1 MAKKRIQSYIF
12 TPGVSGL
19 SNAFPNAYSLIDS
32 NIDFIVDETTE
43 FLDAQIII
51 DTAVNL
57 LPNAVALL
65 TANKTFLQEEL
76 VVWIAEQV
84 ATNQPGFAGYTYDSA
99 KCKRDV
105 GYVLDSYIYDLRY
118 GGNEQTRAVA
128 SVYWVGTTPQID
140 GNRLSEVYGHA
151 KLALIIND
159 YVFTKTVYPTAQAI
173 ATQVTSGTA
182 GEAGAA
188 ARITTLSTIVTSVIQ
203 NGLTSVPAISYGT
216 TFTNYTYNAAFVRSD
231 IEVLI
236 PAILWDLRYG
246 GNRNTKEGAE
256 FHFWLNGIPQINGNR
271 TPEVATYNFIKNL
284 VNNYI
289 IKNLAFTSL
298 QTPAVT
304 TQTINLALTLES
316 GSEAALTTLFG
327 VVTTIILDGPSAAP
341 TLVNGVGTI
350 NIGGKWTRDQLLL
363 ITDVT
368 NNTIL
373 YNFADPTAGVTLTER
388 APTSPDE
395 DTEIEYGTTRI
406 TLSVDTQTMSSTDA
420 LQIFV
425 EDFQELRTRPYDFGT
440 DAIERNRMSQAQSML
455 DADFE
460 YGLQPTK
467 WQALSLARSYPSVY
481 EIPGTDTVVTL
492 VTTDASAGTGG
503 TGQSLIT
510 VTTNGAHGLQGGSPF
525 IIRALS
531 TAVTGFSRAE
541 GVFLVSSTPS
551 STQFTYYAKAKVG
564 TISATELQESYTLLR
579 RGGLYTGADLGTP
592 TFSVY
597 NQGSSGTFFPALN
610 VAAGSTT
617 IPYTGSIPVNNAPVT
632 ASGAILTGAVITSVI
647 GSGSSG
653 STAYTAL
660 SGINISGIGV
670 NAVFTVTR
678 TSAVYTVTITTA
690 GTGYAIGDQI
700 GISGTDL
707 EGTSPGNDC
716 LITVATVGATGDILT
731 LTSAGSGIAS
741 GVAASQTLSD
751 TSPVGSSVLEFTD
764 TTGIQVGLAV
774 DRGDNTS
781 TIVTNIEG
789 TTVTLSSPLT
799 SAKIGDAA
807 EFSNV
812 APTSIV
818 GSGTGVKFDVT
829 RVGTLYTPTVTTG
842 QLGTGYVVGDTL
854 TIAGTALAGIVLL
867 NDLTITVTTIG
878 VGGTV
883 TGITSSGIGSD
894 QQIYTSRATTR
905 VTGLGTSAVFSVT
918 RVGVSY
924 TAVTPTTAG
933 SGYVVGDLFEILGTD
948 LGGTS
953 PANDLS
959 LTVDTVNGSGG
970 ITTVTFSGIADPGT
984 ATYATPATDPTAL
997 PALIGTGATF
1007 SVVSNGTV
1015 YTPSI
1020 LNSGDATRTAR
1031 VTAATGGTQASSTQ
1045 TRFGSGSLRIPN
1057 ALSPTAASSYATIT
1071 SDVGLEFGTG
1081 DFTIDFWF
1089 RPDSVGVNQTLVDM
1103 RNAATDTAVVLGFN
1117 ASNNAY
1123 LFVNG
1128 TTRITGTD
1136 SVSAETWYHLEL
1148 SRSSGFTELFL
1159 NGQSQGTWT
1168 DSTTY
1173 ALRPAVIGADYL
1185 GAGDGFLGFI
1195 DEFRISKG
1203 IARHT
1208 AGFTVATSPY
1218 TNDSNTTAL
1227 LHFNESTG
1235 ATAFGDDIGG
1245 YAPGNQFVIRG
1256 TELGGATP
1264 ANDLTITVLTITAD
1278 NKLLSISG
1286 AGTAL
1291 DDDIY
1296 TTLSGT
1302 LLTGNGSGLTLNVST
1317 AGTVYSNVTTGAVGS
1332 GYVAGDKIKVVGTL
1346 LGGAAPANDLTIQIV
1361 TVDGSGAVGIFTVL
1375 SGTANASSA
1384 SYSALTPTNTVTKG
1398 TGLTVTIGK
1407 AGGSYTFNAVEGS
1420 GGDNYVVGNRLQV
1433 LGDVLAGAV
1442 VTHDLTLTV
1451 TEIDTSGSVVNA
1463 TVAGTSSGGQS
1474 IDFYSTVVISEPTT
1488 AVLTTISPVTFA
1500 AIAVI
1505 QVTFTSNHGL
1515 VPGAGILVNITS
1527 AALNQNLAA
1536 GPFFVEAVPLPTV
1549 IRYTARA
1556 QGSINEGGFAGIIY
1570 TRSDTF
1576 FSHRPY
1582 DGGVQ
1587 LGTGGPQHGAQA
1599 VRMSK
1604 NYIRYQS
1611 GKGLMYTTGALFA
1624 PSYDLLLATSSGLAV
1639 GSIITFTTD
1648 DVDHGLQVGADVR
1661 IIGVDTSGYNNDYV
1675 VSSII
1680 SERVFTVVS
1689 TQQLS
1694 ATTATLSSQAQISL
1708 YRWSGATV
1716 RAGCFDDQNGMFWQY
1731 NGQRLAV
1738 TVRSSTFQLAGS
1750 VTATPN
1756 SNLLTGTNTR
1766 FRDQLKA
1773 GDKIVIKGMTHTV
1786 TSVPNQ
1792 TTLYMNPDY
1801 RGANVGTKIKLCR
1814 VQDRFFYQ
1822 ESWNR
1827 DSADGTGPSGYNIDI
1842 TKMQMIGIQYTWY
1855 GAGFIDYMLRGREGN
1870 FLFVHRVRN
1879 NNVNTEAFMRSA
1891 NLPVRY
1897 EVVNDGALAML
1908 SSDMSAASTT
1918 IPLDTTEDFPNTGT
1932 VYIDNEMISYTSKT
1946 TTSLGGLTRSAP
1958 LSNFTAGATRTYT
1971 AGDAASHAT
1980 RTGVIF
1986 ISNKTSPV
1994 ISHWGSAYLTDGG
2007 FDTDRG
2013 YLFNYQATSF
2023 IATTARK
2030 TAFLIRLAPSVSNAI
2045 VGDLGD
2051 RELINRAQLLLQGI
2065 EVTAGTGTA
2074 SGIVLEGVLNPS
2086 NYPVNPTLIDWRSLQ
2101 NPSAGGQPSFAQVAL
2116 GTSVTWNNLFTV
2128 SFDSVTAT
2136 YGVGNG
2142 FYYAEFL
2149 ASEVAN
2155 VRVGMVVTSVTTAIQ
2170 AVIPGG
2176 TTVSYISGTFNRSGT
2191 NYVTI
2196 YFNKNF
2202 TGSIPVGSSFSF
2214 SSIAT
2219 FASPGETIFSFVGL
2233 PNNQTSLNLGQL
2245 KEITNTAIGGRG
2257 VYPNGPDVLAINCYL
2272 TGGNQQEVSIVLRWS
2287 EAQA

>member
-1 MAKKRIQSYIF
+1 MAKKRIQNYVF

-19 SNAFPNAYSLIDS
+19 SNAFPNAYSLIGS
-32 NIDFIVDETTE
+32 NTNFIVDETIE
-43 FLDAQIII
+43 FMDAQIVT

-65 TANKTFLQEEL
+65 TANKEFLKEEL
-76 VVWIAEQV
+76 VAWIAEQV

-105 GYVLDSYIYDLRY
+105 GYVIDSYLYDLRY

-128 SVYWVGTTPQID
+128 SVYWVGSTPQID
-140 GNRLSEVYGHA
+140 GDRLAEIYGHA

-203 NGLTSVPAISYGT
+203 NGLSSVPAISYGA
-216 TFTNYTYNAAFVRSD
+216 TFANYTYSETFIRRD
-231 IEVLI
+231 IDVLI
-236 PAILWDLRYG
+236 PAVLWDLRYT
-246 GNRNTKEGAE
+246 GNRNSKEAAE
-256 FHFWLNGIPQINGNR
+256 FHFWLNGVPQINGNR
-271 TPEVATYNFIKNL
+271 TPEVAVYNFIKNL
-284 VNNYI
+284 IENYI
-289 IKNLAFTSL
+289 IRNLPYASL
-298 QTPAVT
+298 QSPVVT
-304 TQTINLALTLES
+304 TQTINPALSFET
-316 GSEAALTTLFG
+316 GADATINTLFDII
-327 VVTTIILDGPSAAP
+327 TTIILDGPAAAP
-341 TLVNGVGTI
+341 ALVNGVGTI

-363 ITDVT
+363 ITNVT
-368 NNTIL
+368 DNVIL

-388 APTSPDE
+388 DPTDPDE
-395 DTEIEYGTTRI
+395 DTQIEYGTTRI
-406 TLSVDTQTMSSTDA
+406 TLSVDTQSMSSTDG

-467 WQALSLARSYPSVY
+467 WQALSLARSYPSVF
-481 EIPGTDTVVTL
+481 EIPGTDTTVTL
-492 VTTDASAGTGG
+492 VTTDASTGTGG

-510 VTTNGAHGLQGGSPF
+510 VTTSGAHGLQNGSPF

-541 GVFLVSSTPS
+541 GVFLVNSTPS
-551 STQFTYYAKAKVG
+551 STQFTYFAKAKVG
-564 TISATELQESYTLLR
+564 TLPSTELQESYTLLR
-579 RGGLYTGADLGTP
+579 RGGLYTGADVGTP
-592 TFSVY
+592 TFSVFS
-597 NQGSSGTFFPALN
+597 QGSSGTFFPALN
-610 VAAGSTT
+610 VATGSTI
-617 IPYTGSIPVNNAPVT
+617 IPYTGSIPTNNAPVSAT
-632 ASGAILTGAVITSVI
+632 GAILTGSVITSVI
-647 GSGSSG
+647 GTGSSG
-653 STAYTAL
+653 STVYTGL
-660 SGINISGIGV
+660 TGVNISGLGV
-670 NAVFTVTR
+670 DAEFTVTR
-678 TSAVYTVTITTA
+678 TAAVYAVTVTTA
-690 GTGYAIGDQI
+690 GVGYAINDQI
-700 GISGTDL
+700 SIPGTALD
-707 EGTSPGNDC
+707 GTSPGNDC
-716 LITVATVGATGDILT
+716 LITVATVDTAGEILT
-731 LTSAGSGIAS
+731 VTSAGDGIAS
-741 GVAASQTLSD
+741 GVAATQTLSD

-764 TTGIQVGLAV
+764 TTGIQVGLAI
-774 DRGDNTS
+774 DRGDGTS
-781 TIVTNIEG
+781 TTVTNIEG
-789 TTVTLSSPLT
+789 TTVTLSNPLT
-799 SAKIGDAA
+799 SALIGDAA
-807 EFSNV
+807 EFSNI

-818 GSGTGVKFDVT
+818 GTGTGVRFDVT
-829 RVGTLYTPTVTTG
+829 RSGTLYTPTVTSG
-842 QLGTGYVVGDTL
+842 QLGTGYLVGDTL
-854 TIAGTALAGIVLL
+854 TIAGTALDGLVLL

-883 TGITSSGIGSD
+883 TGITSSGIGAD
-894 QQIYTSRATTR
+894 QQLYTNRATTR

-959 LTVDTVNGSGG
+959 LTVETVDGSGG
-970 ITTVTFSGIADPGT
+970 ITSVTFSGIADPGT
-984 ATYATPATDPTAL
+984 ATYSTPATDPTAF
-997 PALIGTGATF
+997 PALVGTGATF

-1031 VTAATGGTQASSTQ
+1031 VTLGTGSAQSSATQ
-1045 TRFGSGSLRIPN
+1045 TRFGLGSLRIPN
-1057 ALSPTAASSYATIT
+1057 ALSPTAATSYATIA

-1089 RPDSVGVNQTLVDM
+1089 RPDSIGVNQTLVDM
-1103 RNAATDTAVVLGFN
+1103 RNDATDTAVVLGFN
-1117 ASNNAY
+1117 SSNTVY

-1136 SVSAETWYHLEL
+1136 SVAAETWHHLEL

-1159 NGQSQGTWT
+1159 DGQSQGTWT

-1227 LHFNESTG
+1227 LHFNESAG
-1235 ATAFGDDIGG
+1235 FASFVDDIGG
-1245 YAPGNQFVIRG
+1245 YSSGNQFVIRG

-1264 ANDLTITVLTITAD
+1264 ANDLTITVLTVTTDRKIATV
-1278 NKLLSISG
+1278 SG

-1296 TTLSGT
+1296 TALSGT

-1317 AGTVYSNVTTGAVGS
+1317 SGTVYSNVTTNAIGS
-1332 GYVAGDKIKVVGTL
+1332 GYVAGDKVKVVGTL
-1346 LGGAAPANDLTIQIV
+1346 LGGTAPANDVTIQIV

-1375 SGTANASSA
+1375 SGTANASST
-1384 SYSALTPTNTVTKG
+1384 SYSALVPTNTVTRG
-1398 TGLTVTIGK
+1398 SGLAVTIGK
-1407 AGGSYTFNAVEGS
+1407 EGGSYTFNAVEN
-1420 GGDNYVVGNRLQV
+1420 GGDNYVVGNRLKV
-1433 LGDVLAGAV
+1433 LGNVLAGAI

-1463 TVAGTSSGGQS
+1463 TVAGTSSGGQA

-1488 AVLTTISPVTFA
+1488 AVLTTITPITFA

-1505 QVTFTSNHGL
+1505 QVTFLSNHGL

-1536 GPFFVEAVPLPTV
+1536 GPFFVEQVPTPTV

-1556 QGSINEGGFAGIIY
+1556 QGSINVGGLTGIIY

-1624 PSYDLLLATSSGLAV
+1624 PSYDLLLATSTGLAV

-1648 DVDHGLQVGADVR
+1648 DVDHGLQVGADVK
-1661 IIGVDTSGYNNDYV
+1661 IIGVETSGYNNEYV

-1680 SERVFTVVS
+1680 SERIFTVVA
-1689 TQQLS
+1689 TQQLG
-1694 ATTATLSSQAQISL
+1694 ATTATLTSQAQISL

-1738 TVRSSTFQLAGS
+1738 TVRSSTFQLAGT

-1756 SNLLTGTNTR
+1756 SNALTGVNTR

-1786 TSVPNQ
+1786 TSVPDQ
-1792 TTLYMNPDY
+1792 TTLFMNPDY
-1801 RGANVGTKIKLCR
+1801 RGANVGNKIKLCR

-1822 ESWNR
+1822 EDWNR
-1827 DSADGTGPSGYNIDI
+1827 DAGDGTGPSGYNIDI

-1879 NNVNTEAFMRSA
+1879 NNVNTEAYMRSA

-1908 SSDMSAASTT
+1908 TADISASSTS
-1918 IPLDTTEDFPNTGT
+1918 IPLDDTDDFPDTGT
-1932 VYIDNEMISYTSKT
+1932 VYIDNEMITYTSKT
-1946 TTSLGGLTRSAP
+1946 ATALGGLTRSAP
-1958 LSNFTAGATRTYT
+1958 LSNFSAGATRTYT
-1971 AGDAASHAT
+1971 AGDATSHSI

-2023 IATTARK
+2023 IASTTRR

-2065 EVTAGTGTA
+2065 EITAGTGSA
-2074 SGIVLEGVLNPS
+2074 SGIVIEGILNPS
-2086 NYPVNPTLIDWRSLQ
+2086 NYPALPTDIDWKSLQ

-2116 GTSVTWNNLFTV
+2116 GNSVVWNNTFTV
-2128 SFDSVTAT
+2128 SFDAATAT
-2136 YGVGNG
+2136 YAANRL
-2142 FYYAEFL
+2142 YYAEFV
-2149 ASEVAN
+2149 ATDVAN
-2155 VRVGMVVTSVTTAIQ
+2155 VRPGMVLSSATVGIQ

-2176 TTVSYISGTFNRSGT
+2176 TTVSFIGGIFNRGGVNYRTVFFNRS
-2191 NYVTI
+2191 
-2196 YFNKNF
+2196 F
-2202 TGSIPVGSSFSF
+2202 TGNVPIGSTFSF
-2214 SSIAT
+2214 SSIANY
-2219 FASPGETIFSFVGL
+2219 AYPGEQIFSFVGL
-2233 PNNQTSLNLGQL
+2233 PNNQTALNLGQL

-2272 TGGNQQEVSIVLRWS
+2272 TSGNDQEVSLVLRWS

>member
-1 MAKKRIQSYIF
+1 MAKKRIQNYIF

-19 SNAFPNAYSLIDS
+19 SNAFPNAYSLINS
-32 NIDFIVDETTE
+32 NINFIIDEAKE
-43 FLDAQIII
+43 FIDQQIAT

-57 LPNAVALL
+57 FPNAVTLL
-65 TANKTFLQEEL
+65 TANKEFLKEEL
-76 VVWIAEQV
+76 VAWIANQV
-84 ATNQPGFAGYTYDSA
+84 ATGQPGFAGYIYDST

-105 GYVLDSYIYDLRY
+105 GYVIDSYINDLRY
-118 GGNEQTRAVA
+118 GGNEQTRSTA
-128 SVYWVGTTPQID
+128 SIYWVGTTPQID
-140 GNRLSEVYGHA
+140 GDRLAEIYGHA
-151 KLALIIND
+151 QLALIIKD
-159 YVFTKTVYPTAQAI
+159 YVFTKVTYPTMQPL

-182 GEAGAA
+182 GEGGAT
-188 ARITTLSTIVTSVIQ
+188 ARITTLSTIVTTVIQ
-203 NGLTSVPAISYGT
+203 NGLTSLPAISYGA
-216 TFTNYTYNAAFVRSD
+216 TFANYTYNEDKCRRD
-231 IEVLI
+231 INYVL
-236 PAILWDLRYG
+236 PEILWDLRYT
-246 GNRNTKEGAE
+246 GNRNTKEVAAKY
-256 FHFWLNGIPQINGNR
+256 WINGIPQVDGDR
-271 TPEVATYNFIKNL
+271 TPEVATHTFIKNL
-284 VNNYI
+284 INDYI
-289 IKNLAFTSL
+289 IRNLPYTSL

-304 TQTINLALTLES
+304 TQTINPALTFET
-316 GSEAALTTLFG
+316 GADAAISALFN
-327 VVTTIILDGPSAAP
+327 VVITVIADGPDAGPA
-341 TLVNGVGTI
+341 LVNGVGTI

-368 NNTIL
+368 NNIIL

-388 APTSPDE
+388 APTSPDI
-395 DTEIEYGTTRI
+395 DTEINYGTTRI

-492 VTTDASAGTGG
+492 VTTDASSGTGG

-510 VTTNGAHGLQGGSPF
+510 VTTSGAHGLQGGSPF
-525 IIRALS
+525 IIKALS
-531 TAVTGFSRAE
+531 TAVSGFSRAE
-541 GVFLVSSTPS
+541 GVFLVNTTPS

-564 TISATELQESYTLLR
+564 TIASTELQESYTLLR
-579 RGGLYTGADLGTP
+579 RGGLYTGADVGTP

-597 NQGSSGTFFPALN
+597 SQGSSGTFFPALN
-610 VAAGSTT
+610 VAVGSTV
-617 IPYTGSIPVNNAPVT
+617 IPYTGSIPTNNAPVSAT
-632 ASGAILTGAVITSVI
+632 GAISVGTVITSVI
-647 GSGSSG
+647 GAGSSE
-653 STAYTAL
+653 STVYTGL
-660 SGINISGIGV
+660 TGINISGIGL
-670 NAVFTVTR
+670 NAIFTVTR
-678 TSAVYTVTITTA
+678 TATVYAVTVTTA
-690 GTGYAIGDQI
+690 GAGYAINDQI
-700 GISGTDL
+700 SIPGTDL
-707 EGTSPGNDC
+707 DGTSPGNDC
-716 LITVATVGATGDILT
+716 VVTVATVGVTGNILT
-731 LTSAGSGIAS
+731 VTSAGDGIAS

-751 TSPVGSSVLEFTD
+751 TSPVGSSTLEFTD
-764 TTGIQVGLAV
+764 TTGIQVGLAI
-774 DRGDNTS
+774 DRGDGTS
-781 TIVTNIEG
+781 TVVTNIEG
-789 TTVTLSSPLT
+789 TTVTLSNPLT

-807 EFSNV
+807 EFSNI

-818 GSGTGVKFDVT
+818 GSGTGVKFDVART
-829 RVGTLYTPTVTTG
+829 GTLYTPTVTAG
-842 QLGTGYVVGDTL
+842 QLGTGYQVGDTI
-854 TIAGTALAGIVLL
+854 TIAGTALGGLVLV
-867 NDLTITVTTIG
+867 NDLIITVTTIG

-883 TGITSSGIGSD
+883 TGITSSGIGAD
-894 QQIYTSRATTR
+894 QQIYTNKATTR

-918 RVGVSY
+918 RVGVNY

-933 SGYVVGDLFEILGTD
+933 SGYVVGDLFKILGTA

-953 PANDLS
+953 PTNDLF
-959 LTVDTVNGSGG
+959 LTVATVNGSGG
-970 ITTVTFSGIADPGT
+970 ITTVTFSGVADPGT
-984 ATYATPATDPTAL
+984 ATYATPATDPTAF

-1031 VTAATGGTQASSTQ
+1031 ITSGTGGAQTTATQ
-1045 TRFGSGSLRIPN
+1045 TRFGSSSLRIHN
-1057 ALSPTAASSYATIT
+1057 APAPTSASSYATIT
-1071 SDVGLEFGTG
+1071 SNVGLQFGTG

-1089 RPDSVGVNQTLVDM
+1089 RTDFIGVNQTLVDM
-1103 RNAATDTAVVLGFN
+1103 RNASTDTAVVLGFN
-1117 ASNNAY
+1117 SSNNVY

-1128 TTRITGTD
+1128 TTRITGAD
-1136 SVSAETWYHLEL
+1136 SVAAETWHHLEL

-1159 NGQSQGTWT
+1159 DGQSQGTWT
-1168 DSTTY
+1168 DGTTY
-1173 ALRPAVIGADYL
+1173 ALRPAIIGADYL
-1185 GAGDGFLGFI
+1185 GAGDGFAGYI

-1208 AGFTVATSPY
+1208 SGFTVATTPY
-1218 TNDSNTTAL
+1218 TNDSTTTAL

-1235 ATAFGDDIGG
+1235 LTSFTDDIGG
-1245 YAPGNQFVIRG
+1245 YSSGNQFVIRG

-1264 ANDLTITVLTITAD
+1264 ANDLTITVLTVTAD
-1278 NKLLSISG
+1278 RKILSISG
-1286 AGTAL
+1286 VGTAL
-1291 DDDIY
+1291 DDDVY
-1296 TTLSGT
+1296 TLLPGT
-1302 LLTGNGSGLTLNVST
+1302 LLTGNGSGLTFNVST
-1317 AGTVYSNVTTGAVGS
+1317 SGTTYLSVTTGSIGS
-1332 GYVAGDKIKVVGTL
+1332 GYVVGDKVKVVGTL
-1346 LGGAAPANDLTIQIV
+1346 LGGATPANDLLIQIS
-1361 TVDGSGAVGIFTVL
+1361 TVDGTGGVGIFSVL

-1384 SYSALTPTNTVTKG
+1384 SYSALVPTNTVTKG
-1398 TGLTVTIGK
+1398 SGLTVTIGK
-1407 AGGSYTFNAVEGS
+1407 AAGSYTFNAVES
-1420 GGDNYVVGNRLQV
+1420 GGDNYVVGNRLKV

-1474 IDFYSTVVISEPTT
+1474 IDFYSTVIISEPTT
-1488 AVLTTISPVTFA
+1488 AVLNTVTPVAFA

-1536 GPFFVEAVPLPTV
+1536 GPFFVEQVPSPSV

-1556 QGSINEGGFAGIIY
+1556 QGSINVGGFTGVIY

-1599 VRMSK
+1599 IRMSK

-1624 PSYDLLLATSSGLAV
+1624 PSYDLLLATSSGLTV
-1639 GSIITFTTD
+1639 GSTITFTTD

-1661 IIGVDTSGYNNDYV
+1661 IIGVETSGYNNDYV

-1680 SERVFTVVS
+1680 SERIFTVVA
-1689 TQQLS
+1689 TQQLG
-1694 ATTATLSSQAQISL
+1694 ATTATLTSQAQISL

-1738 TVRSSTFQLAGS
+1738 TVRSATFQIAGS

-1756 SNLLTGTNTR
+1756 SNALTGTNTR

-1773 GDKIVIKGMTHTV
+1773 GDRIVIKGMTHTV
-1786 TSVPNQ
+1786 TSVPSQ
-1792 TTLYMNPDY
+1792 TSLFMNPDY
-1801 RGANVGTKIKLCR
+1801 RGASVGTKIKLCR
-1814 VQDRFFYQ
+1814 IQDRFFYQ
-1822 ESWNR
+1822 EEWNR
-1827 DSADGTGPSGYNIDI
+1827 DSADGSGPSGYNIDI

-1897 EVVNDGALAML
+1897 EVVNDGALALL
-1908 SSDMSAASTT
+1908 SADISAVSTS
-1918 IPLDTTEDFPNTGT
+1918 IPLDDTSDFPNTGT
-1932 VYIDNEMISYTSKT
+1932 VYIDNELISYTSKT
-1946 TTSLGGLTRSAP
+1946 TSTLEGAIRSTPLT
-1958 LSNFTAGATRTYT
+1958 NFSAGATRTYT
-1971 AGDAASHAT
+1971 AGDATTHST

-1986 ISNKTSPV
+1986 VSNKTSPV

-2128 SFDSVTAT
+2128 SFDATTRT

-2149 ASEVAN
+2149 ATEVAN
-2155 VRVGMVVTSVTTAIQ
+2155 VRVGMVVTSPTTAVQ

-2176 TTVSYISGTFNRSGT
+2176 TTVSYISGQFNRSGT

-2202 TGSIPVGSSFSF
+2202 TGNIPIGANFSF
-2214 SSIAT
+2214 SSIAEY
-2219 FASPGETIFSFVGL
+2219 AAPGETIFSFVGL
-2233 PNNQTSLNLGQL
+2233 PNNQTALNLGQL

>member
-1 MAKKRIQSYIF
+1 MAKKRIQNYIF

-19 SNAFPNAYSLIDS
+19 SNAFPNAYSLINS
-32 NIDFIVDETTE
+32 NINF
-43 FLDAQIII
+43 II
-51 DTAVNL
+51 DEAIEFIDVQVAADNAVNL
-57 LPNAVALL
+57 FPNAVSLL
-65 TANKTFLQEEL
+65 TANKEFLKEEL
-76 VVWIAEQV
+76 TAWIANQV
-84 ATNQPGFAGYTYDSA
+84 ATNQPGFAGYTYDST

-105 GYVLDSYIYDLRY
+105 GYVIDSYINDLRF
-118 GGNEQTRAVA
+118 GGNEQTRATA

-140 GNRLSEVYGHA
+140 GDRLAEIYGHTQ
-151 KLALIIND
+151 LANIINN
-159 YVFTKTVYPTAQAI
+159 YVFTKATYPAMQSVVA
-173 ATQVTSGTA
+173 QVTAGSA
-182 GEAGAA
+182 GEVGAA
-188 ARITTLSTIVTSVIQ
+188 ARITTLSTIVTTVIQ
-203 NGLTSVPAISYGT
+203 NGLTSVPAISYGA
-216 TFTNYTYNAAFVRSD
+216 TFANYTYNETFIRRDLNV
-231 IEVLI
+231 VI
-236 PAILWDLRYG
+236 PEILWDLRYT
-246 GNRNTKEGAE
+246 GNRNTREAAS
-256 FHFWLNGIPQINGNR
+256 FHFWLNGIPQINGDR
-271 TPEVATYNFIKNL
+271 TPEVALYNFIKDL

-289 IKNLAFTSL
+289 IKNLPYTSL
-298 QTPAVT
+298 QSPVVT
-304 TQTINLALTLES
+304 TQTINTSLPFES
-316 GSEAALTTLFG
+316 GADTSLTALFN
-327 VVTTIILDGPSAAP
+327 VVTVTILDGPSAAP
-341 TLVNGVGTI
+341 ALVNGVGTI

-363 ITDVT
+363 ITNVT
-368 NNTIL
+368 DNIIL

-388 APTSPDE
+388 APTDPDE
-395 DTEIEYGTTRI
+395 DTEINYGTTRI
-406 TLSVDTQTMSSTDA
+406 TLSVDTQTMSADDS

-481 EIPGTDTVVTL
+481 EIPGTDTTVTL
-492 VTTDASAGTGG
+492 VTTDASSGTGG

-510 VTTNGAHGLQGGSPF
+510 VTTSGAHGLQNGSPF

-541 GVFLVSSTPS
+541 GVFLVNTTPS
-551 STQFTYYAKAKVG
+551 STQFTYFAKAKVG
-564 TISATELQESYTLLR
+564 TIPATELQESYTLLR
-579 RGGLYTGADLGTP
+579 RGGLYTGADVGTP

-597 NQGSSGTFFPALN
+597 SQGSSGTFFPALN

-617 IPYTGSIPVNNAPVT
+617 IPYTGSIPTNNAPVS
-632 ASGAILTGAVITSVI
+632 ASIGIVTGSVITSVVGI
-647 GSGSSG
+647 GSSG
-653 STAYTAL
+653 STVYTGL
-660 SGINISGIGV
+660 SGLNVSGLGTD
-670 NAVFTVTR
+670 AEFTVTR
-678 TSAVYTVTITTA
+678 TSAVYTATVTTE
-690 GTGYAIGDQI
+690 GVGYAVGDQI
-700 GISGTDL
+700 TIPGTDL
-707 EGTSPGNDC
+707 DGTTPGNDC
-716 LITVATVGATGDILT
+716 LITVATVDTAGEILTITVTGD
-731 LTSAGSGIAS
+731 GIAS
-741 GVAASQTLSD
+741 GVAVSQTLSD
-751 TSPVGSSVLEFTD
+751 TSPAGSSVLEFTD
-764 TTGIQVGLAV
+764 TTGIQVGLAI
-774 DRGDNTS
+774 DRGDGTS
-781 TIVTNIEG
+781 TTVTNIEG
-789 TTVTLSSPLT
+789 TTVTLSTPLT
-799 SAKIGDAA
+799 SALIGDAA
-807 EFSNV
+807 EFSGI
-812 APTSIV
+812 APTSII
-818 GSGTGVKFDVT
+818 GSGTGVKFDVS
-829 RVGTLYTPTVTTG
+829 RVGTLYTPTVTSG
-842 QLGTGYVVGDTL
+842 QLGTGYAVGDTL
-854 TIAGTALAGIVLL
+854 TIAGTALGGLVLL

-883 TGITSSGIGSD
+883 TGITSSGLGAD
-894 QQIYTSRATTR
+894 QQLYTNRATTR
-905 VTGLGTSAVFSVT
+905 ITGLGTSAVFSVT
-918 RVGVSY
+918 RVGIEY

-933 SGYVVGDLFEILGTD
+933 SGYVVGDLFKILGTS
-948 LGGTS
+948 LGGTT
-953 PANDLS
+953 PTNDLS
-959 LTVDTVNGSGG
+959 LTVATVNGSGG
-970 ITTVTFSGIADPGT
+970 ITSVTFSGVADPGT
-984 ATYATPATDPTAL
+984 ATYATPATDPTAF
-997 PALIGTGATF
+997 PALVGTGATF

-1020 LNSGDATRTAR
+1020 LNSGDATRSAR
-1031 VTAATGGTQASSTQ
+1031 TTTGTGSASASSTQ

-1057 ALSPTAASSYATIT
+1057 ALAPTAATSYATIA
-1071 SDVGLEFGTG
+1071 SDTGLEFGTG

-1089 RPDSVGVNQTLVDM
+1089 RPDSIGANQTLVDM
-1103 RNAATDTAVVLGFN
+1103 RNTASDSAVVLGFN
-1117 ASNNAY
+1117 SSNNLY

-1136 SVSAETWYHLEL
+1136 SVSAETWHHLEL
-1148 SRSSGFTELFL
+1148 SRSTGFTELFL
-1159 NGQSQGTWT
+1159 DGQSQGTWT

-1173 ALRPAVIGADYL
+1173 ALRPLVIGADYT

-1195 DEFRISKG
+1195 DEFRVSKG

-1208 AGFTVATSPY
+1208 SGFSVATSPY
-1218 TNDSNTTAL
+1218 INDSNTTAL

-1235 ATAFGDDIGG
+1235 LTSFVDDIGG
-1245 YAPGNQFVIRG
+1245 YSSGNQFVIRG

-1264 ANDLTITVLTITAD
+1264 ANDLTITVLTVTSDRKIAT
-1278 NKLLSISG
+1278 ISG
-1286 AGTAL
+1286 SGTAL

-1302 LLTGNGSGLTLNVST
+1302 LLTGNGTGLTFNVST
-1317 AGTVYSNVTTGAVGS
+1317 SGTTYSSVTTGNIGS
-1332 GYVAGDKIKVVGTL
+1332 GYVVGDKVKVSGTL
-1346 LGGAAPANDLTIQIV
+1346 LGGATPANDLAIQIGS
-1361 TVDGSGAVGIFTVL
+1361 VDGTGAVGTFTVL

-1384 SYSALTPTNTVTKG
+1384 SYSALVPTNTVSKG
-1398 TGLTVTIGK
+1398 SGLFVTIGK

-1420 GGDNYVVGNRLQV
+1420 GGDNYVVGNRLKV
-1433 LGDVLAGAV
+1433 LGDALGGAI
-1442 VTHDLTLTV
+1442 VTHDLILTV

-1463 TVAGTSSGGQS
+1463 TVSGTSSGGQS
-1474 IDFYSTVVISEPTT
+1474 VDFYSTVVISEPTT
-1488 AVLTTISPVTFA
+1488 AVLTTVTPVTFA
-1500 AIAVI
+1500 AIAVV

-1527 AALNQNLAA
+1527 VALNQNLAA
-1536 GPFFVEAVPLPTV
+1536 GPFFVEQVPAPNV

-1556 QGSINEGGFAGIIY
+1556 QGNINVSGLTGIIY

-1624 PSYDLLLATSSGLAV
+1624 PSYDLLLATSTGLAV

-1648 DVDHGLQVGADVR
+1648 DVDHGLQVGADVK
-1661 IIGVDTSGYNNDYV
+1661 IIGVETSGYNNEYV
-1675 VSSII
+1675 VSSIV
-1680 SERVFTVVS
+1680 SERIFTVVA
-1689 TQQLS
+1689 TQQLG
-1694 ATTATLSSQAQISL
+1694 ATTATLTSQAQISL

-1738 TVRSSTFQLAGS
+1738 TVRSSTFQLAGT

-1756 SNLLTGTNTR
+1756 SNTLTGVNTR

-1773 GDKIVIKGMTHTV
+1773 GDRIVIKGMTHTV
-1786 TSVPNQ
+1786 TSVPDQ

-1822 ESWNR
+1822 EDWNR
-1827 DSADGTGPSGYNIDI
+1827 DSADGSGPSGYNIDI

-1908 SSDMSAASTT
+1908 SADISASATS
-1918 IPLDTTEDFPNTGT
+1918 IPLDDTDDFPDTGT
-1932 VYIDNEMISYTSKT
+1932 VYVDNELISYTSKST
-1946 TTSLGGLTRSAP
+1946 NSLEGAIRSAP
-1958 LSNFTAGATRTYT
+1958 LSNFSAGATRTYT
-1971 AGDAASHAT
+1971 AGDATTHSA

-1986 ISNKTSPV
+1986 VSNKTSPV

-2023 IATTARK
+2023 VASTTRR

-2065 EVTAGTGTA
+2065 EITAGTGSA
-2074 SGIVLEGVLNPS
+2074 SGIVIEGVLNPS
-2086 NYPVNPTLIDWRSLQ
+2086 NYPAIPTDIDWKSLQ

-2116 GTSVTWNNLFTV
+2116 GSSVVWNNTFTV
-2128 SFDSVTAT
+2128 SFNADTVRYAA
-2136 YGVGNG
+2136 NRL
-2142 FYYAEFL
+2142 YYADFV
-2149 ASEVAN
+2149 ATDVAN
-2155 VRVGMVVTSVTTAIQ
+2155 VRPGMVLSSPTTGIQ

-2176 TTVSYISGTFNRSGT
+2176 TTVSFIGGIFNVGGINYRTVFFNRS
-2191 NYVTI
+2191 
-2196 YFNKNF
+2196 F
-2202 TGSIPVGSSFSF
+2202 TGNVPIGSTFSF
-2214 SSIAT
+2214 SSIANY
-2219 FASPGETIFSFVGL
+2219 AYPGEQIFSFVGL
-2233 PNNQTSLNLGQL
+2233 PNNQTALNLTSL

-2272 TGGNQQEVSIVLRWS
+2272 TGGSDQEVSLVLRWS